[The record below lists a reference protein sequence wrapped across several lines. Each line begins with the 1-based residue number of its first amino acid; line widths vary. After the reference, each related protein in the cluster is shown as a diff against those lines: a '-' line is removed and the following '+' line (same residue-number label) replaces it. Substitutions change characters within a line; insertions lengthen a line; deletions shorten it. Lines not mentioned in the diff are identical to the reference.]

1 MERHTVTLLVMFL
14 KTVTVENSTK
24 FLHQYSSTYG
34 NAYDNAWKTI
44 VMFLNKDKRNP
55 EVQTDNVK

>member
-1 MERHTVTLLVMFL
+1 MFL

-55 EVQTDNVK
+55 KVQTDNVK